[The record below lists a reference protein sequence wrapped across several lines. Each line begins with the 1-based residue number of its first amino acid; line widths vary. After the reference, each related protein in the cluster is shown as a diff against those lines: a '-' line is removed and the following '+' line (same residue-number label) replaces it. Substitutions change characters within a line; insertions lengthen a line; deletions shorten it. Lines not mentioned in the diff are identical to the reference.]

1 MMKFL
6 DDIRSLDRNNVGGWP
21 QSVKIF
27 FTVLLFAVVLLVG
40 WYFFVSDQQDSLT
53 SLASKEESLKQE
65 FSTKQAKAV
74 NLEAL
79 QQQLDEMQDM
89 LRQLLRQLPSK
100 TEMPELLVDI
110 SQTALSAGL
119 QTELFQPGPEVPK
132 DFYAEKP
139 ITLRMTG
146 TYHQFGTFISGVA
159 SLPRVVILTLHDVS
173 LTPAKPAKGG
183 SAPDDGQLVLQG
195 TVKTYRYLD
204 DEESAA
210 ATKKNAKA
218 GGRNEQVC
226 CHQADLR
233 DARNADAWGRLGP
246 GWMHPRHVGSARL
259 GGPGKGQEGC
269 ADSPVAGDQDI
280 RNVQVRR
287 SGPA

>member
-1 MMKFL
+1 MKFL
-6 DDIRSLDRNNVGGWP
+6 DEIRSLDRNNVGGWP

-27 FTVLLFAVVLLVG
+27 FTVLVFAVVLLVG
-40 WYFFVSDQQDSLT
+40 WYFFVSSQQDTLT
-53 SLASKEESLKQE
+53 SLASKEEGLKQE

-100 TEMPELLVDI
+100 TEMPELLIDI

-119 QTELFQPGPEVPK
+119 QSDLFQPGPEVPK

-173 LTPAKPAKGG
+173 LTPKTPTKGEAV
-183 SAPDDGQLVLQG
+183 SDGQLVLQG

-210 ATKKNAKA
+210 ANKENKKNAKA
-218 GGRNEQVC
+218 GGQ
-226 CHQADLR
+226 
-233 DARNADAWGRLGP
+233 
-246 GWMHPRHVGSARL
+246 
-259 GGPGKGQEGC
+259 K
-269 ADSPVAGDQDI
+269 
-280 RNVQVRR
+280 
-287 SGPA
+287 

>member
-1 MMKFL
+1 MKFFNDL
-6 DDIRSLDRNNVGGWP
+6 RNLDRNNVGGWP
-21 QSVKIF
+21 QSVKMF
-27 FTVLLFAVVLLVG
+27 FTGLLFAVIVLIG
-40 WYFFVSDQQDSLT
+40 WYFFIGDQQDSLT
-53 SLASKEESLKQE
+53 TLVGKEDQLKQE

-89 LRQLLRQLPSK
+89 LRQLLRQLPGK

-110 SQTALSAGL
+110 SQTAQSAGL
-119 QTELFQPGPEVPK
+119 QTELFQPGPETPK

-173 LTPAKPAKGG
+173 LTPKAASKGG
-183 SAPDDGQLVLQG
+183 VASDGQLVLQG

-204 DEESAA
+204 DEESTTTIKASGN
-210 ATKKNAKA
+210 TQA
-218 GGRNEQVC
+218 GGQ
-226 CHQADLR
+226 
-233 DARNADAWGRLGP
+233 
-246 GWMHPRHVGSARL
+246 
-259 GGPGKGQEGC
+259 K
-269 ADSPVAGDQDI
+269 
-280 RNVQVRR
+280 
-287 SGPA
+287 

>member
-1 MMKFL
+1 MKFL
-6 DDIRSLDRNNVGGWP
+6 DDIRNLDRNNVGGWP
-21 QSVKIF
+21 QSVKVF
-27 FTVLLFAVVLLVG
+27 FTVLVFAVVLLVG
-40 WYFFVSDQQDSLT
+40 WYFFVSSQQDSLT

-89 LRQLLRQLPSK
+89 LRQLLRQLPSR

-119 QTELFQPGPEVPK
+119 ETELFQPGPETPK
-132 DFYAEKP
+132 DFYAERP

-173 LTPAKPAKGG
+173 LTPKTAPKGG
-183 SAPDDGQLVLQG
+183 APSDGQLILQG

-210 ATKKNAKA
+210 ATKSNAKA
-218 GGRNEQVC
+218 GGQ
-226 CHQADLR
+226 
-233 DARNADAWGRLGP
+233 
-246 GWMHPRHVGSARL
+246 
-259 GGPGKGQEGC
+259 K
-269 ADSPVAGDQDI
+269 
-280 RNVQVRR
+280 
-287 SGPA
+287 

>member
-1 MMKFL
+1 MSFL
-6 DDIRSLDRNNVGGWP
+6 SDIQNLDRNNVGGWP

-27 FTVLLFAVVLLVG
+27 FTTFLFGLVLLAG
-40 WYFFVSDQQDSLT
+40 WYFVISDQQDSLN
-53 SLASKEESLKQE
+53 SLVGKEGSLKQE
-65 FSTKQAKAV
+65 FATKQAKSV

-100 TEMPELLVDI
+100 TEMPELLIDI

-119 QTELFQPGPEVPK
+119 ETELFEPGPETPK

-139 ITLRMTG
+139 IKLRMTG

-173 LTPAKPAKGG
+173 LTPAAPTNGSSSGG
-183 SAPDDGQLVLQG
+183 KLILQG

-210 ATKKNAKA
+210 ATKNAT
-218 GGRNEQVC
+218 GGQ
-226 CHQADLR
+226 
-233 DARNADAWGRLGP
+233 
-246 GWMHPRHVGSARL
+246 
-259 GGPGKGQEGC
+259 K
-269 ADSPVAGDQDI
+269 
-280 RNVQVRR
+280 
-287 SGPA
+287 

>member
-1 MMKFL
+1 MKFL
-6 DDIRSLDRNNVGGWP
+6 DDIRNLDRNNVGGWP
-21 QSVKIF
+21 QSVKVF
-27 FTVLLFAVVLLVG
+27 FTVLVFAVVLLVG
-40 WYFFVSDQQDSLT
+40 WYFFVSSQQDSLT

-89 LRQLLRQLPSK
+89 LRQLLRQLPSR

-119 QTELFQPGPEVPK
+119 ETELFQPGAETPK
-132 DFYAEKP
+132 DFYVERP

-173 LTPAKPAKGG
+173 LTPKTATKSGVPA
-183 SAPDDGQLVLQG
+183 DGQLILQG

-210 ATKKNAKA
+210 ATKSNAMA
-218 GGRNEQVC
+218 GGQ
-226 CHQADLR
+226 
-233 DARNADAWGRLGP
+233 
-246 GWMHPRHVGSARL
+246 
-259 GGPGKGQEGC
+259 K
-269 ADSPVAGDQDI
+269 
-280 RNVQVRR
+280 
-287 SGPA
+287 